1 MGEKAAY
8 EELEARLGEAEKI
21 IKALRSGQGD
31 AIIGDKNIYLVRL
44 KQMEEALQKSREELE
59 IRVQERTEQLSQEID
74 QRRSLSKR
82 LVETVEGDRREMAMY
97 LHDEIGQMLTT
108 LRMELEWS
116 GNGTGEPNGLS
127 NEKRERASARIL
139 EILNKVK
146 DVSRSLRPGL
156 LDTLGLAP
164 AIRSMVEGFKE
175 VSGLRV
181 HTHCN
186 WLDETIDPEKSLA
199 LYRIAQEALTNVAK
213 HAEATEVFVTLI
225 RKNSSFQLSVEDN
238 GNGFNYDELEKDNSD
253 KGPLGI
259 RIMRERA
266 VLVGGDLTVE
276 SKIGKGTNVVAEI
289 PV

>member
-1 MGEKAAY
+1 MGAKATY

-21 IKALRSGQGD
+21 IKALRSDQVD

-44 KQMEEALQKSREELE
+44 KQMEQALQKSKEELE

-74 QRRSLSKR
+74 ERRSLSKR
-82 LVETVEGDRREMAMY
+82 LVETIEGDRREMAMY

-108 LRMELEWS
+108 LKMELEWS
-116 GNGTGEPNGLS
+116 GNGAAEPNGLS

-139 EILNKVK
+139 EILNRVK
-146 DVSRSLRPGL
+146 DVSQSLRPDL

-164 AIRSMVEGFKE
+164 AIRSMVEGFQK
-175 VSGLRV
+175 VSGLRI
-181 HTHCN
+181 HTHCK
-186 WLDETIDPEKSLA
+186 WPDQTIDPEKSLA
-199 LYRIAQEALTNVAK
+199 LYRITQEALTNVAK
-213 HAEATEVFVTLI
+213 HAGATEVFVTLI

-238 GNGFNYDELEKDNSD
+238 GNGFNYDALEKDTSD

-276 SKIGKGTNVVAEI
+276 SKIGTGTNVVAEI
-289 PV
+289 PG

>member
-1 MGEKAAY
+1 MGAKATY
-8 EELEARLGEAEKI
+8 EELEARLGEAENI
-21 IKALRSGQGD
+21 IKALRSDQVD

-44 KQMEEALQKSREELE
+44 KQMEEALRKSREELE

-82 LVETVEGDRREMAMY
+82 LVETIEGDRREMAMY

-108 LRMELEWS
+108 LKMELEWS

-139 EILNKVK
+139 EILKKVK
-146 DVSRSLRPGL
+146 DVSQNLRPGV

-175 VSGLRV
+175 TSGLQV

-186 WLDETIDPEKSLA
+186 WQDQTIDTEKSLA

-213 HAEATEVFVTLI
+213 HAVATEVFVTLI

-238 GNGFNYDELEKDNSD
+238 GNGFNCDELEKDTSD

-276 SKIGKGTNVVAEI
+276 SKIGKGTHVVAEI